1 MRPTSY
7 MIDMGWGWGSAPGCR
22 LSLRM
27 LEAPGRRSC
36 ERQADNES
44 SMKTDN
50 TKTIEVK
57 IQEANR
63 QLCCGIQ
70 RDFKC
75 SCVENKLKKIGQ
87 RHWIS
92 LSCEEKL

>member
-27 LEAPGRRSC
+27 LEAPERRSC

-57 IQEANR
+57 IQAGNGVPTPVG
-63 QLCCGIQ
+63 L
-70 RDFKC
+70 
-75 SCVENKLKKIGQ
+75 
-87 RHWIS
+87 
-92 LSCEEKL
+92 